1 MINTNLTNEE
11 ISFLVSML
19 EPYEDELGMDISILI
34 YKLNSM
40 KQPNESCE
48 YVEAIYID

>member
-1 MINTNLTNEE
+1 MINMNLTNEE

-48 YVEAIYID
+48 YVEAVYID